1 MIPIKNPRNLRIG
14 SSASV
19 GSRSGGT
26 NVRSSFTSPRI
37 NTRQKVR
44 M

>member
-1 MIPIKNPRNLRIG
+1 MIPVKNPRNSRIG
-14 SSASV
+14 SSSPIGSKGSV
-19 GSRSGGT
+19 